1 MTPSIPSPRH
11 NGNVI
16 EGIRF
21 VVRDGRIVEEHAD
34 RGGEFL
40 KTALEVDE
48 GARHFGEVALV
59 PYDSPIRNQEILFY
73 DTLFDEN
80 AACHLA
86 FGDAYPECVRGGADM
101 SEEELAAAGLN
112 HSDTH
117 VDFMIGTR
125 DLSIVG
131 TTAAG
136 EEIELFRD
144 GNFTF

>member
-1 MTPSIPSPRH
+1 M
-11 NGNVI
+11 
-16 EGIRF
+16 
-21 VVRDGRIVEEHAD
+21 
-34 RGGEFL
+34 L
-40 KTALEVDE
+40 KAELSVDE
-48 GARHFGEVALV
+48 GATHFGEAALV

-86 FGDAYPECVRGGADM
+86 FGDAYPECVRGGEDM
-101 SEEELAAAGLN
+101 TAEELAAAGLN

-131 TTAAG
+131 TRADG
-136 EEIELFRD
+136 EEIAVFEN